1 MGMFQTRQPRKFRR
15 VSIYTDE
22 RRDKLDRL
30 VRDVRREM
38 GELPADERSIEPDH
52 FKGKF
57 SQYIPRTQRNIDSGR
72 SRLTWPIAIIA
83 IIVLIFLWH
92 YLQTGHVHL

>member
-1 MGMFQTRQPRKFRR
+1 MFQTRKPRKFHR

-22 RRDKLDRL
+22 RRDKLNKL
-30 VRDVRREM
+30 VQDVMRET
-38 GELPADERSIEPDH
+38 GQVKVDANTIEPDH

-57 SQYIPRTQRNIDSGR
+57 AKYIPRTQRNIDNGR

-83 IIVLIFLWH
+83 IIVLIFIWH
-92 YLQTGHVHL
+92 YLLTGNAHL

>member
-38 GELPADERSIEPDH
+38 GELPSDERSIEPDH
-52 FKGKF
+52 FKGKLSF
-57 SQYIPRTQRNIDSGR
+57 IFFPTALPT
-72 SRLTWPIAIIA
+72 RLRL
-83 IIVLIFLWH
+83 VR
-92 YLQTGHVHL
+92 